1 MISNFTKAH
10 PGLAHQACATP
21 IEKFDGFVFVNFD
34 CINALYY
41 NCSQNAMFT
50 IRILFP
56 TLTTKTFGICEG
68 TSKQSPNPKNS
79 TRLGSH

>member
-1 MISNFTKAH
+1 
-10 PGLAHQACATP
+10 
-21 IEKFDGFVFVNFD
+21 
-34 CINALYY
+34 
-41 NCSQNAMFT
+41 MFT

-79 TRLGSH
+79 TMLGPRPGFEIPGSATVLVLKATDHINCKNA